1 MQENT
6 HARKK
11 GSGMSNTTVQLFK
24 EHQQLFT
31 EHASVSQLLTR
42 HQARTDE
49 QLRRLLQAQKKQTE
63 RSQRRFVLF
72 AIFAILN
79 LIITSWGTIVAMIML
94 TEGEKGAKEASAMF
108 SEARTDISQQLLD
121 AMPLVTQQIND
132 ILDTKMSTLVHLMM
146 SGRANN

>member
-1 MQENT
+1 
-6 HARKK
+6 
-11 GSGMSNTTVQLFK
+11 MSNTTVQLFK